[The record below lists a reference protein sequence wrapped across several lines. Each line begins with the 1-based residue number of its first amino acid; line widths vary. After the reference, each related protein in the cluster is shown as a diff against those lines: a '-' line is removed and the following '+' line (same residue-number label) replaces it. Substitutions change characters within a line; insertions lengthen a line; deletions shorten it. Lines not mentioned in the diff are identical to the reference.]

1 MVRSF
6 SRITRSLFSSHHCL
20 ANSLLNMRLLKRTR
34 LRIVRSPCVRS
45 VMNTPFSTSS
55 IHSRASPIGML
66 AQSARR
72 MALRPTLAITVR
84 VAFEGDCGGAFL
96 TTFDLVAMAACIAR
110 SNTASS
116 SARRMSCASASF
128 AVRRA
133 RSMKYLS
140 TSTSRVW
147 SLDVT
152 GDGAGGGSVGGGS
165 LSICGGDGAGS
176 IAGDAGV
183 SGRTTSLTRI
193 ELRNSN
199 FIGCTA
205 CAKTAFGDAGVIRC
219 DDSGVAF
226 AVSPP
231 AIRFDVFA
239 MFSNVG
245 LSTLMIRC
253 ACFSF
258 RKP

>member
-84 VAFEGDCGGAFL
+84 VAFEGYCGGAFL

-140 TSTSRVW
+140 TSTSRIW

-176 IAGDAGV
+176 IAGYAGV
-183 SGRTTSLTRI
+183 SGRTTSSTRI

-219 DDSGVAF
+219 DE
-226 AVSPP
+226 
-231 AIRFDVFA
+231 
-239 MFSNVG
+239 
-245 LSTLMIRC
+245 
-253 ACFSF
+253 
-258 RKP
+258 